1 MSLMRAMGILL
12 GDADLSELESIFKD
26 NPSLSIGLLRLVNSV
41 GIGSGSLQP
50 VKSLRQAIVV
60 LGQKQLLRWVQLLLY
75 VTPDGGAGSGLL
87 QQVANRARLMELL
100 AKQIDSYLTNF
111 SDQAFMVGM
120 LSMADSVMQMPLEE
134 VLKGIGLTED
144 VKSAIFSYEGR
155 LGQLLLLSEVIE
167 RGDFA
172 AARDQISSL
181 GIMPNQLIAIQL
193 EAMQWTTELTKQ
205 QA

>member
-1 MSLMRAMGILL
+1 M
-12 GDADLSELESIFKD
+12 
-26 NPSLSIGLLRLVNSV
+26 
-41 GIGSGSLQP
+41 
-50 VKSLRQAIVV
+50 
-60 LGQKQLLRWVQLLLY
+60 QLLLY

>member
-75 VTPDGGAGSGLL
+75 VTPDGGVGSGLL